1 MLKGVFPSLLG
12 NYQLNVHLLEQ
23 KKEKETVNLL
33 IAGTSTTTVQKRQ
46 TPKHNLCVYTQK
58 TAVSFYLCNLISMTV
73 NHHGLTSVRHP
84 SKADHGPESKEIDRA
99 QLRLHLWRRRRRL
112 FD

>member
-33 IAGTSTTTVQKRQ
+33 IAGTSTTTVQK
-46 TPKHNLCVYTQK
+46 TANTQ
-58 TAVSFYLCNLISMTV
+58 AQ
-73 NHHGLTSVRHP
+73 SVCIRTKNGRIFLP
-84 SKADHGPESKEIDRA
+84 
-99 QLRLHLWRRRRRL
+99 L
-112 FD
+112 